1 MAERSIIGSHVDD
14 FYFWGNK
21 RLEEGMKRRRN
32 GIGSKEESSSEQSQ
46 VYWKDLV
53 ALKEMVGSGQM

>member
-1 MAERSIIGSHVDD
+1 MGAKS
-14 FYFWGNK
+14 
-21 RLEEGMKRRRN
+21 LMKRRRN
-32 GIGSKEESSSEQSQ
+32 GLGSKEESSSEQSQ